1 MKKHSEKNPGW
12 KDQRTKII
20 GLGEASLRKNYYPE
34 LREKIRELE
43 TKNEELGAAYEELTS
58 TEEELRENYEELSNR
73 EHELRENEE
82 KYRNLV
88 ENSFDGVLIH
98 QDARIVFMNQT
109 AIRLFRI
116 ADSSTIVG
124 RAILSFTHPDYRT
137 IVTERAARGQTS
149 VQEPIVEKF
158 LRDDGSA
165 FDVEVVAVPTKWNGA
180 AAVQVAFRDITERR
194 RGEEALQTLNRELQL
209 ILQSMINAFV
219 IFESVFDE
227 NGRYVSFRFG
237 FFNDSYA
244 RIAHLKL
251 EEVRGRDVFEV
262 WPGTEPGWLDAYREV
277 ALTGIPKTFE
287 MYHAPTKG
295 YYHCNAYRPQDTP
308 DRICVIF
315 DDITERKQAEE
326 ALSESEHRYRTL
338 VETTDT
344 GFVIVDP
351 DGRVVDANQKYV
363 QLSGHRE
370 LAEIVGR
377 NVAEWTAGYEQE
389 RNLKAV
395 EQCRKDGVIRN
406 FEVDYADAA
415 GRITPIEINATVVPF
430 GDTIQILTLC
440 RDISGRRKN
449 EQALKESET
458 FYRTVFNTTGSG
470 TIIVGSDAVIIRAN
484 EGFARLSGYTVGEI
498 EGQHKWTEF
507 VVPEDLARLQQY
519 HKNRRED
526 AGGAPTVYEFR
537 FQDRYGTAR
546 HCINHVSMIPGTMQ
560 SVTSIVD
567 IDDRVRAQE
576 ELEAKNKELLAAY
589 GDLTAREEELR
600 ANFEELSRTE
610 RELREA
616 KTHLQAI
623 YDGSPDM
630 IMVHAADGHLIDANE
645 NTLDA
650 FGLTR
655 EEILHTDPLKMCGRG
670 HTPEMAMAF
679 MTTALE
685 SGRADLDWVARRMN
699 GGEFPLD
706 VRIRRIENAKED
718 GSTEY
723 RILTFARDI
732 TERRMAEKALELS
745 RKKLALLNTII
756 FQDIQSTIFALSAYL
771 QLAAG
776 NREEAKAKSFAEK
789 EAFLIHKIVSS
800 LDFARNYQDMGMH
813 PPRWQTVTPV
823 FLYAISHLDS
833 LKVSRKI
840 QVDDLEVYADPLLEK
855 VFFNLIEN
863 VFLHGQQ
870 ATEISLNYEETE
882 DGLRLIL
889 ADNGVGI
896 PADEKTKIFERGYG
910 KNTGLG
916 LFLVREILSITSIS
930 IIENGIY
937 GQGGR
942 FEILIPKGVFR
953 FSGMNPPAPAP

>member
-1 MKKHSEKNPGW
+1 
-12 KDQRTKII
+12 
-20 GLGEASLRKNYYPE
+20 
-34 LREKIRELE
+34 
-43 TKNEELGAAYEELTS
+43 
-58 TEEELRENYEELSNR
+58 
-73 EHELRENEE
+73 
-82 KYRNLV
+82 
-88 ENSFDGVLIH
+88 
-98 QDARIVFMNQT
+98 
-109 AIRLFRI
+109 
-116 ADSSTIVG
+116 
-124 RAILSFTHPDYRT
+124 
-137 IVTERAARGQTS
+137 
-149 VQEPIVEKF
+149 
-158 LRDDGSA
+158 
-165 FDVEVVAVPTKWNGA
+165 
-180 AAVQVAFRDITERR
+180 
-194 RGEEALQTLNRELQL
+194 
-209 ILQSMINAFV
+209 
-219 IFESVFDE
+219 
-227 NGRYVSFRFG
+227 
-237 FFNDSYA
+237 
-244 RIAHLKL
+244 
-251 EEVRGRDVFEV
+251 
-262 WPGTEPGWLDAYREV
+262 
-277 ALTGIPKTFE
+277 
-287 MYHAPTKG
+287 
-295 YYHCNAYRPQDTP
+295 
-308 DRICVIF
+308 
-315 DDITERKQAEE
+315 
-326 ALSESEHRYRTL
+326 
-338 VETTDT
+338 
-344 GFVIVDP
+344 
-351 DGRVVDANQKYV
+351 
-363 QLSGHRE
+363 
-370 LAEIVGR
+370 
-377 NVAEWTAGYEQE
+377 
-389 RNLKAV
+389 
-395 EQCRKDGVIRN
+395 
-406 FEVDYADAA
+406 
-415 GRITPIEINATVVPF
+415 
-430 GDTIQILTLC
+430 
-440 RDISGRRKN
+440 
-449 EQALKESET
+449 
-458 FYRTVFNTTGSG
+458 
-470 TIIVGSDAVIIRAN
+470 
-484 EGFARLSGYTVGEI
+484 
-498 EGQHKWTEF
+498 
-507 VVPEDLARLQQY
+507 
-519 HKNRRED
+519 
-526 AGGAPTVYEFR
+526 
-537 FQDRYGTAR
+537 
-546 HCINHVSMIPGTMQ
+546 
-560 SVTSIVD
+560 
-567 IDDRVRAQE
+567 
-576 ELEAKNKELLAAY
+576 
-589 GDLTAREEELR
+589 
-600 ANFEELSRTE
+600 
-610 RELREA
+610 
-616 KTHLQAI
+616 
-623 YDGSPDM
+623 
-630 IMVHAADGHLIDANE
+630 
-645 NTLDA
+645 
-650 FGLTR
+650 
-655 EEILHTDPLKMCGRG
+655 
-670 HTPEMAMAF
+670 MAMAF